1 MADFGIAKAVEG
13 LGTGFRTATGRTV
26 GTPSYMAPEQ
36 AMDREVGAWTDLYS
50 TGVMAYEMLGGKT
63 PFADTPSPMAV
74 LMKHVTEPPPPLA
87 GLRPDLDPRLIAWVE
102 RLLAKDPAARPANA
116 REVFD
121 VLDEIL
127 TATLGPRWQREAR
140 LAEGFQGARSLGN
153 PAATP
158 ATPRLP
164 TAVGGV
170 AVLVGVVAVALLA
183 GGGDNDNGPPA
194 SFGTGLKQALAP
206 LQRANGALSEELFS
220 LGLDQDSPAPSQ
232 ERARQAGAAT
242 DGAARTIGDLEPAT
256 TKETRLREQANA
268 APASEKS
275 YLALV
280 DKALARRASDA
291 EIEDLA
297 VRARALT
304 DRLQPLATTVTGI
317 ALSVSGTESLQFWAY
332 GGEAGR
338 VQESQRNYEIEIGRT
353 VRRIGRLTNLKRLTV
368 SEALSSF
375 GLISTGAD
383 LGGGCP

>member
-1 MADFGIAKAVEG
+1 M
-13 LGTGFRTATGRTV
+13 
-26 GTPSYMAPEQ
+26 
-36 AMDREVGAWTDLYS
+36 
-50 TGVMAYEMLGGKT
+50 
-63 PFADTPSPMAV
+63 
-74 LMKHVTEPPPPLA
+74 
-87 GLRPDLDPRLIAWVE
+87 
-102 RLLAKDPAARPANA
+102 
-116 REVFD
+116 
-121 VLDEIL
+121 
-127 TATLGPRWQREAR
+127 
-140 LAEGFQGARSLGN
+140 
-153 PAATP
+153 
-158 ATPRLP
+158 
-164 TAVGGV
+164 
-170 AVLVGVVAVALLA
+170 
-183 GGGDNDNGPPA
+183 
-194 SFGTGLKQALAP
+194 
-206 LQRANGALSEELFS
+206 SEELFS
-220 LGLDQDSPAPSQ
+220 LGVDQDSPAPSQ

-242 DGAARTIGDLEPAT
+242 DGAARTIGDLVAAT

-268 APASEKS
+268 APASQKS

-353 VRRIGRLTNLKRLTV
+353 VRRIGPLTNLKRLTV